1 MGNNYAPLVTD
12 SYIFCYEREFM
23 LSHSDNYQADVVKN
37 LTLSQDVLFKL
48 NNPYFEQMV
57 SHKSQ

>member
-1 MGNNYAPLVTD
+1 
-12 SYIFCYEREFM
+12 M

-48 NNPYFEQMV
+48 DIPYFEQMV